1 NENAEITL
9 LLTDS
14 DAWVAA
20 MEAAEAAGGSE
31 EDVPME
37 DYQQSVR
44 LRVEGFAE
52 QGPMNLLAGNSG
64 FYLIMPESVFRAAAG
79 DKADV
84 YLARRT
90 LYLQAEDH
98 QAVTERIQ
106 KLADEKED

>member
-1 NENAEITL
+1 MAYDKTQSYDAAADRYQSFRILENENAEITL

-14 DAWVAA
+14 DAWEAA

-64 FYLIMPESVFRAAAG
+64 FYLIMPE
-79 DKADV
+79 
-84 YLARRT
+84 RRFP
-90 LYLQAEDH
+90 
-98 QAVTERIQ
+98 RRRRR
-106 KLADEKED
+106 